1 MQNLLTRAL
10 SGLIYTTL
18 VLFSCFGGA
27 YGYLFLAGFLGAS
40 ALIEWMQF
48 RKERYISLPA
58 ALMIGILFL
67 GLYCYSVVFDIT
79 PQKEGLL
86 HFLIIFLFL
95 VLMISQVFMKHAK
108 VPQKL
113 FHVIFG
119 LVYIG
124 FPLFLL
130 PKVPHSMGG
139 DEPWLLA
146 AVFILIWTSDT
157 FAYLIGRS
165 FGKHKLLERISPNK
179 TWEGFLGGIV
189 FTLIASYIIS
199 RYIPILPLFSWMGL
213 AVLVI
218 IFGTVGD
225 LFESAIKRGFNM
237 KDSGRFLPGHGGI
250 LDRIDSLLFAL
261 PVTYFY
267 LRILDISNL

>member
-1 MQNLLTRAL
+1 MQNLFTRAI
-10 SGLIYTTL
+10 SGLVYTTL
-18 VLFSCFGGA
+18 VLFSCFSGG

-40 ALIEWMQF
+40 AIIEWMQF
-48 RKERYISLPA
+48 RKEKHISLPS
-58 ALMIGILFL
+58 ALMTGILFL
-67 GLYCYSVVFDIT
+67 SIYCYSSAFDIS
-79 PQKEGLL
+79 PQKESLL
-86 HFLIIFLFL
+86 HFLIVFLFF
-95 VLMISQVFMKHAK
+95 VLLISQVFIKHAK

-113 FHVIFG
+113 FHVVFG
-119 LVYIG
+119 LIYIS

-130 PKVPHSMGG
+130 PRIPHALGG

-146 AVFILIWTSDT
+146 SIFILIWTSDT

-179 TWEGFLGGIV
+179 TWEGFLGGVV
-189 FTLIASYIIS
+189 FTMLAAFILS
-199 RYIPILPLFSWMGL
+199 RYTDILPVQYW
-213 AVLVI
+213 LVMAALDI
-218 IFGTVGD
+218 VFGTVGD
-225 LFESAIKRGFNM
+225 LFESAIKRGFDM

-267 LRILDISNL
+267 LRILDITL

>member
-1 MQNLLTRAL
+1 MQNLLTRAI
-10 SGLIYTTL
+10 SGLIYTVL
-18 VLFSCFGGA
+18 VLFSCFSGA

-48 RKERYISLPA
+48 RKERHISLPA
-58 ALMIGILFL
+58 ALMTGILFL
-67 GLYCYSVVFDIT
+67 SLYCYSVLFEIT
-79 PQKEGLL
+79 DQKESLL

-95 VLMISQVFMKHAK
+95 ILMISQVFVKHAE

-124 FPLFLL
+124 LPLFLL
-130 PKVPHSMGG
+130 PKIPRALGNN
-139 DEPWLLA
+139 EPWLLA

-179 TWEGFLGGIV
+179 TWEGFLGGVV
-189 FTLIASYIIS
+189 FTLIAAYILSSYIN
-199 RYIPILPLFSWMGL
+199 ILSLLEWLGL

-218 IFGTVGD
+218 VFGTVGD

-250 LDRIDSLLFAL
+250 LDRIDSLLFAI

-267 LRILDISNL
+267 LRILDVSI